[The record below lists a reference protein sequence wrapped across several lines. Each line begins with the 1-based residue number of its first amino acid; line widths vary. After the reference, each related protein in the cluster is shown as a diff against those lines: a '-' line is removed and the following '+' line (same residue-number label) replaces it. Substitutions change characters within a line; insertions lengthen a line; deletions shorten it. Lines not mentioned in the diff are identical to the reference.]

1 LFYLAAALAAHAAD
15 AVAPRGTGA
24 SAVGILAAAV
34 SDSSHRAATRRTAVA
49 SPQLSRPSHHQQ
61 GQQHE
66 QQRAPEQQPPRVAQS
81 VHAGECR
88 PRAAA
93 AAPPCVMQ
101 SAHAAA
107 PPSGVAQPSYMAV
120 GHPAPPRGSAAD
132 SAQRSTAAADAT
144 YEQDLKV
151 WLIYGFY
158 ARFPAFLS
166 RTHLS
171 PSRACASL
179 RQFAC
184 CGCSM
189 LYRNPH

>member
-1 LFYLAAALAAHAAD
+1 MVLVFYLAAALAAHAAD
-15 AVAPRGTGA
+15 AVAPRGTGV

-34 SDSSHRAATRRTAVA
+34 SDSSHRAAVRRTAVA
-49 SPQLSRPSHHQQ
+49 SPQLSQPLHHQQ

-66 QQRAPEQQPPRVAQS
+66 EQRAPPEQQPQCVAQF

-88 PRAAA
+88 PPVAT
-93 AAPPCVMQ
+93 AAPPRVTQ

-107 PPSGVAQPSYMAV
+107 PPSGAAQPSYMAV

-151 WLIYGFY
+151 WFCYGFY
-158 ARFPAFLS
+158 AVGFLG
-166 RTHLS
+166 RV
-171 PSRACASL
+171 
-179 RQFAC
+179 
-184 CGCSM
+184 
-189 LYRNPH
+189 